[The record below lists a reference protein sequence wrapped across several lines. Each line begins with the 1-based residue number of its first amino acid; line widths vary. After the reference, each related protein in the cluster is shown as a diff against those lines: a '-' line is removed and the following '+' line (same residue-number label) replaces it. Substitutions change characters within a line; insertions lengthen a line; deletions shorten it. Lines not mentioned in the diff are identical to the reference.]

1 MWTPMPSAPNAAA
14 AEPTRRTLLRGAAVA
29 TLAAGALPWAQA
41 VGRAGDGG
49 RKVLRVLFRNA
60 ESSFDPARVSDVYSR
75 CVTAHIFEALYAWDP
90 LAREAT
96 LVPLTADGM
105 PEVSADFRTWTIRVR
120 RGIFFADDPAFHGR
134 PGLVNGRRE
143 LQARDFVLAL
153 QRAVDQANISPIEA
167 DVLDLGILGLRDA
180 RDAARHAGAR
190 TTGGKPGFDYD
201 APVAGLQALDSHT
214 LRIRLAQPRPRLLY
228 WLADSSLLG
237 GFARE
242 VLQFYGEQVA
252 EHPVGTGPFRL
263 KHWRRSSQIVLE
275 RNPGYRERFYEARP
289 AADDS
294 AGQALLQRFKG
305 RRLPMVDEVEVSI
318 IPEFQ
323 PEWLSF
329 LNGQV
334 DMLAG
339 VTGPLPP
346 TFAPMAVHGGR
357 LVPNLARRG
366 VQLERTLAAD
376 TVYTFF
382 NMADPVVGGLAPA
395 QVALRRAISLAYEVD
410 EEIRLIRSDQA
421 VVAQS
426 PMAPHTTGYVAGFK
440 SEMGDF
446 DPARA
451 NALLD
456 LYGYADRDGDGWRE
470 RPDGA
475 PLAIEIATEPE
486 QYNRAYNELWQKSLR
501 RIGLQVRFKTQ
512 QWPENLKAAEAG
524 KLMMWML
531 SGSAG
536 MPDGIDGLARYYGP
550 QAGNGNY
557 ARFQMASFDRLYERL
572 QQLPDGPEREA
583 LFHQAKRL
591 AVAWMPYKI
600 HVHRIN
606 NDLIHPW
613 VIGYRRPMFANEWWH
628 TVDIDLDQRLRAGK
642 QPA

>member
-1 MWTPMPSAPNAAA
+1 
-14 AEPTRRTLLRGAAVA
+14 
-29 TLAAGALPWAQA
+29 
-41 VGRAGDGG
+41 
-49 RKVLRVLFRNA
+49 
-60 ESSFDPARVSDVYSR
+60 
-75 CVTAHIFEALYAWDP
+75 
-90 LAREAT
+90 
-96 LVPLTADGM
+96 
-105 PEVSADFRTWTIRVR
+105 
-120 RGIFFADDPAFHGR
+120 
-134 PGLVNGRRE
+134 
-143 LQARDFVLAL
+143 
-153 QRAVDQANISPIEA
+153 
-167 DVLDLGILGLRDA
+167 
-180 RDAARHAGAR
+180 
-190 TTGGKPGFDYD
+190 
-201 APVAGLQALDSHT
+201 
-214 LRIRLAQPRPRLLY
+214 
-228 WLADSSLLG
+228 
-237 GFARE
+237 
-242 VLQFYGEQVA
+242 
-252 EHPVGTGPFRL
+252 
-263 KHWRRSSQIVLE
+263 
-275 RNPGYRERFYEARP
+275 
-289 AADDS
+289 
-294 AGQALLQRFKG
+294 
-305 RRLPMVDEVEVSI
+305 
-318 IPEFQ
+318 
-323 PEWLSF
+323 
-329 LNGQV
+329 
-334 DMLAG
+334 
-339 VTGPLPP
+339 
-346 TFAPMAVHGGR
+346 VHGGR